1 MDRTNWMELVV
12 AGLGCLPNEVLH
24 GHCAVEENNCGIVKL
39 KGVDR
44 NRG

>member
-24 GHCAVEENNCGIVKL
+24 GHCAVEENAESGTLVSSS
-39 KGVDR
+39 
-44 NRG
+44 